1 MSEEKITVLTGW
13 TNGAGHPLANDL
25 LLINIPLS
33 MVPEFQWPG
42 KYSEKMGKG
51 IRFGASRTYSK
62 PHRKHM
68 GIDAQWQKLGEDV
81 YASFDGVVKSS
92 SHTNTG
98 AGQLIWIE
106 HLYKGEYWYT
116 RYLHLLSRDVKA
128 GQKVTKDTV
137 IGKSGSSGTSGEKT
151 GARSHTHFE
160 IQYTN
165 GAKKSSPANS
175 IRVDPEAILGRRSSE
190 QSMINEYAS
199 KSKAVSSGSNTSV
212 PVTVSSL
219 PTEPN
224 ILAQFALVPNNML
237 IQPPRCNVIFPCM
250 NMSVDMSRNF
260 LQEPTRAI
268 AYTKFNKIP
277 HVFMTPS
284 EIYSQG
290 VRKSVVAPKEKEGE
304 VLDIGS
310 PTGGGAAK
318 VELAFG
324 EPNNGKPSDGFIFSS
339 TVGAS
344 VLSIADGIVIKV
356 QYIEDDSFYYT
367 DQDKD
372 KLSVKTTDNTK
383 PTTIKHNSDGKD
395 HWIYSKGKP
404 SGDKALGNLIHIK
417 FDSYDYIVK
426 YNHLLSIKS
435 GLKINSKVA
444 VGDIIGFVGAT
455 GMIRTANIGLHI
467 DVTKSGNKPVNT
479 SKWFGQP
486 NTYGDKI
493 LPEEVPSLKITT
505 LPDLIIKGIADPG
518 GDSTTIQESD
528 DQKTTQEESDK
539 TAVSAQSANAVALG
553 EPDYKYLTPEE
564 RRKGMIVGVLEF
576 YNTALTIN
584 SMTSNDGNI
593 GGLSAEDM
601 ADLKKRMPNVTSP
614 DMSAKTSDKVGPNSG
629 YMSKMLHGWWLKS
642 RYEKR
647 SISTSPGVFNPWIVA
662 GLPGLILDPI
672 RSIIAQVETVN
683 HSIDMRGSASTAIS
697 MSSPRY
703 WDEGDPL
710 HWIGGE
716 KNDSTRNFHSW
727 MNQNFIAAND
737 NAALDNVYLYFVG
750 GKAIEYSSVN
760 KGKKSSLT
768 RNPFTSA
775 IIDYNN
781 KIDGRTG
788 SRRTSGTIAS
798 NYFNESTPDK
808 KETHARSYVERD
820 IVTEKELMVNFMKC
834 KSKRTEHDGPNY
846 VGGCFTN
853 YERYTGS
860 SKISNSGEYNDV
872 QKHVIDYINDIIHN
886 TVRSEQ

>member
-13 TNGAGHPLANDL
+13 DRGLKHPLEDKL
-25 LLINIPLS
+25 LLVDILLDSIPD
-33 MVPEFQWPG
+33 FQWPG
-42 KYSEKMGKG
+42 GYPEKMSKG
-51 IRFGASRTYSK
+51 IRFGAPRMHST
-62 PHRKHM
+62 PPRKHL
-68 GIDAQWQKLGEDV
+68 GIDAQYNKPGDLVHAAFGGTVRYSAYWK
-81 YASFDGVVKSS
+81 
-92 SHTNTG
+92 G
-98 AGQLIWIE
+98 AGNTVCIG
-106 HLYKGEYWYT
+106 HDFKGVHWST
-116 RYLHLLSRDVKA
+116 SYLHLEVINTNIKV
-128 GQKVTKDTV
+128 GQEVGKGDV
-137 IGKSGSSGTSGEKT
+137 IGKVGNTGTRSEGSTAKT
-151 GARSHTHFE
+151 HTHFE
-160 IQYTN
+160 VHYSN
-165 GAKKSSPANS
+165 GIKRSYNVSV
-175 IRVDPEAILGRRSSE
+175 RVDPEAILGRRSSE
-190 QSMINEYAS
+190 QTMIDEFTSGGIA
-199 KSKAVSSGSNTSV
+199 SSGSNTSTV
-212 PVTVSSL
+212 VSSL

-601 ADLKKRMPNVTSP
+601 ANLKKRMPNVTSP
-614 DMSAKTSDKVGPNSG
+614 DMSAKTSDKVGSNSG

-672 RSIIAQVETVN
+672 RSIIAQIETVN

-768 RNPFTSA
+768 RNPFTNA

-820 IVTEKELMVNFMKC
+820 IVTEKELMVDFMKC

-846 VGGCFTN
+846 IGGCFTN